1 MEVATNIGGKF
12 KFYWRTWT
20 FSKNWLRHSNFLKC
34 FFFFHIR
41 NSIEYL
47 VTIAFVASS
56 LKMLTNHPQSLGN
69 KKPAAKVF
77 TASLYNDQYCNESL
91 VRLRLHIK
99 IIIIII
105 ITKNNNNNDTSWE
118 SEDEGA
124 NPIKLS
130 VVCHIETTHCYSL
143 KLLKLLFFI
152 WHVTQG
158 WNGLTTSIL

>member
-1 MEVATNIGGKF
+1 MKVATNIGGKF
-12 KFYWRTWT
+12 KFYWRAWT
-20 FSKNWLRHSNFLKC
+20 FSKNRLCHSNFLKC
-34 FFFFHIR
+34 FYIFHIR

-56 LKMLTNHPQSLGN
+56 LKMFTNHSQSLGN

-77 TASLYNDQYCNESL
+77 TASLSNDQYCNESL
-91 VRLRLHIK
+91 VRLRLHII

-105 ITKNNNNNDTSWE
+105 ITKNNNNNNTSWE
-118 SEDEGA
+118 SENEGA

-130 VVCHIETTHCYSL
+130 VACRIETTHCYSF
-143 KLLKLLFFI
+143 KLLKLFFI

-158 WNGLTTSIL
+158 WNGLTISIL